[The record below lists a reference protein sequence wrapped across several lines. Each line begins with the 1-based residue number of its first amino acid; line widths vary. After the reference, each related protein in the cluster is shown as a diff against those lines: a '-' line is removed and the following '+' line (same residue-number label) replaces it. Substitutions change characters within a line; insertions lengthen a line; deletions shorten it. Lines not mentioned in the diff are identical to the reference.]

1 MDCSTARL
9 LVAFSGPR
17 AAELQGDEAEALAA
31 HLADCPDCAAI
42 HQAERKIDERLGR
55 AMRDV
60 PLPPGLRERLV
71 TNLAAERWAS
81 QRRKLVRAFAG
92 IAAAIALALG
102 WYFWPR
108 PPLPINFPD
117 RHQMVNAADL
127 PSSAQEVVDHFAR
140 QGVVVQMPTDI
151 NLNYNR
157 LTYCDWGELEGQRV
171 PLLIF
176 QNGSATLRV
185 YILDGKRFDL
195 GPWAGNQLSGKVTL
209 ELRVSAD
216 GRFGWLF
223 EYTGDSLKPFE
234 ARDVPPAA

>member
-9 LVAFSGPR
+9 LATFAGPR
-17 AAELQGDEAEALAA
+17 AAELHQDEAEALAA
-31 HLADCPDCAAI
+31 HLADCPDCAAL

-60 PLPPGLRERLV
+60 RLPPGLRERLV

-92 IAAAIALALG
+92 VAAVIALALG

-108 PPLPINFPD
+108 PLISL
-117 RHQMVNAADL
+117 DL
-127 PSSAQEVVDHFAR
+127 IALQQKAMANPPSSVEEVAAAFVPLSAP
-140 QGVVVQMPTDI
+140 MPTDI
-151 NLNYNR
+151 NLNHNH
-157 LTYCDWGELEGQRV
+157 LTYCGWGELEGQRV

-195 GPWAGNQLSGKVTL
+195 GPWAGTQLSGKVTL
-209 ELRVSAD
+209 ELRVAAD
-216 GRFGWLF
+216 RRFGWLF

>member
-1 MDCSTARL
+1 MDCRTARL
-9 LVAFSGPR
+9 LATFVGPR

-31 HLADCPDCAAI
+31 HLADCPDCASV
-42 HQAERKIDERLGR
+42 HQSERLLDERLGR

-71 TNLAAERWAS
+71 TNLAAERWS
-81 QRRKLVRAFAG
+81 CQRRKLVRAFAG

-108 PPLPINFPD
+108 PPLPIDLPR
-117 RHQMVNAADL
+117 RHQMVNAEL
-127 PSSAQEVVDHFAR
+127 PASAQEVVDHFAR
-140 QGVVVQMPTDI
+140 QGVALQMPADI
-151 NLNYNR
+151 NLNYTR
-157 LTYCDWGELEGQRV
+157 LTYCGWGELEGRRV

-223 EYTGDSLKPFE
+223 EYTTDSLRPFE
-234 ARDVPPAA
+234 ARDVLPAA

>member
-1 MDCSTARL
+1 MDCSTARFL
-9 LVAFSGPR
+9 ATFAGPR

-31 HLADCPDCAAI
+31 HLADCPDCAAL

-102 WYFWPR
+102 WYFWPQR
-108 PPLPINFPD
+108 PISLNLHV
-117 RHQMVNAADL
+117 RHEKVNAEL

-140 QGVVVQMPTDI
+140 EGVALQMPTDI

-157 LTYCDWGELEGQRV
+157 LTYCGRGELEGQRV

-195 GPWAGNQLSGKVTL
+195 APWAGNQLSGKVTL

-223 EYTGDSLKPFE
+223 EYTSDSLRPFE

>member
-9 LVAFSGPR
+9 LATFAGPR
-17 AAELQGDEAEALAA
+17 AAELHQDEAEALAA
-31 HLADCPDCAAI
+31 HLAECPDCAAL
-42 HQAERKIDERLGR
+42 HRAERKIDERLGR

-60 PLPPGLRERLV
+60 PLPPGLRERLD
-71 TNLAAERWAS
+71 TNLAAERWAN

-108 PPLPINFPD
+108 PPASLHLD
-117 RHQMVNAADL
+117 RYSQIVNADL

-140 QGVVVQMPTDI
+140 EGVALQMPTDI

-157 LTYCDWGELEGQRV
+157 LTYCGWGELEGQRV

-185 YILDGKRFDL
+185 YMLDGKRFDL
-195 GPWAGNQLSGKVTL
+195 GPWAGTQLSGKVTL
-209 ELRVSAD
+209 ELRVAAD